1 MIGSMKNITYG
12 LSPKKG
18 HFCTKGRLLGRDA
31 ASDLTESQGRS
42 GTVSQTAEGQGLTG
56 SGRMKEEG
64 RARVVQAQLKM
75 GVLRKT
81 GELVKYFRIRSDIIS
96 QFSLGQM
103 THEWVECKE
112 IRVREDY

>member
-1 MIGSMKNITYG
+1 MKNITYG
-12 LSPKKG
+12 LSSKKG

-31 ASDLTESQGRS
+31 ASDLTELQGRS
-42 GTVSQTAEGQGLTG
+42 GIVSQTVEGQGLTG
-56 SGRMKEEG
+56 SRRMKEEG

-81 GELVKYFRIRSDIIS
+81 GELVKYFRIRSDIT